1 MEKNKKNII
10 EMENILMKIQE
21 ENTIIKEEN

>member
-10 EMENILMKIQE
+10 EMENILIKIQE